1 MADLETLLDHLDNGR
16 ERLLVAIEPLS
27 DEALLAPGAY
37 GLWSAADVLANRAA
51 WESELV
57 TAINQLD
64 RGKKPERLLKL
75 LENPKQF
82 DQQTYSENKE
92 RDLDRVF
99 NDFQKVR
106 FQLEEWLETLTAK
119 QLFDKQVYRKWF
131 GGRSL
136 ADLIADLTYKAD
148 ERFVPSLEMF
158 TAAWEARQG
167 RLESRD

>member
-1 MADLETLLDHLDNGR
+1 MNDLETLLDHLDSGR
-16 ERLLVAIEPLS
+16 ERLLMAIEPLS

-64 RGKKPERLLKL
+64 RGRKPDRLLRL
-75 LENPKQF
+75 LEAPKQF
-82 DQQTYSENKE
+82 DEQTYKENKD
-92 RDLDRVF
+92 RDLDGLF

-119 QLFDKQVYRKWF
+119 QLFDKQVYGKWL

-136 ADLIADLTYKAD
+136 ADLIAELTYKAD
-148 ERFVPSLEMF
+148 ERFVPSLELF
-158 TAAWEARQG
+158 AAAWEAREA
-167 RLESRD
+167 RKHNN